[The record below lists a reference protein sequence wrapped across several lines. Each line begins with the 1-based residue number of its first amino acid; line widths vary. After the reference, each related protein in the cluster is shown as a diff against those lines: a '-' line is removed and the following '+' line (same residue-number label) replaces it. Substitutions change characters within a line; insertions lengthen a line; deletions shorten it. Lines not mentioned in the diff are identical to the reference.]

1 MAILPDSATM
11 CQSIEHLDAGN
22 GLVHVSVD
30 DNRITLSQTS
40 LQEIDSNNIIGYIE
54 MLVFKKQF
62 ATSFQLDLLSDSL
75 DMCGLIC
82 TMLYKS
88 IGVGKL

>member
-1 MAILPDSATM
+1 
-11 CQSIEHLDAGN
+11 
-22 GLVHVSVD
+22 
-30 DNRITLSQTS
+30 
-40 LQEIDSNNIIGYIE
+40 

-82 TMLYKS
+82 TMLYKYR
-88 IGVGKL
+88 GR